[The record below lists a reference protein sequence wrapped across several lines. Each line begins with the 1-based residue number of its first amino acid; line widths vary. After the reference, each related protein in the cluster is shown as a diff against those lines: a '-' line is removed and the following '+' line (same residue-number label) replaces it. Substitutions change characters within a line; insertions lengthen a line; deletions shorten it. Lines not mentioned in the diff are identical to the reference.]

1 MASVAILKDRAQ
13 LVERLKE
20 WQRVVK
26 LSRKPRR
33 SEYLMVAKVTG
44 AGMVIIGLLAFI
56 IRMLLHLGTLLKG

>member
-1 MASVAILKDRAQ
+1 MSVAILKDRAQ

-44 AGMVIIGLLAFI
+44 AGIIIIGLLAFV

>member
-1 MASVAILKDRAQ
+1 MASVAILRDRAQ

>member
-1 MASVAILKDRAQ
+1 MASVAILRDRAQ

-33 SEYLMVAKVTG
+33 SEYFMVAKVTG

>member
-44 AGMVIIGLLAFI
+44 AGMIIIGLLAFI

>member
-1 MASVAILKDRAQ
+1 MVSVAILKNRAQ
-13 LVERLKE
+13 LVEKLKE

-44 AGMVIIGLLAFI
+44 AGIIIIGLLAFI
-56 IRMLLHLGTLLKG
+56 IRMLLHLGTLLRG

>member
-13 LVERLKE
+13 LVEKLKE

-44 AGMVIIGLLAFI
+44 AGIIIIGLLAFI

>member
-44 AGMVIIGLLAFI
+44 AGIIIIGLLAFI

>member
-1 MASVAILKDRAQ
+1 VAILKNRAQ
-13 LVERLKE
+13 LVEKLKE

-44 AGMVIIGLLAFI
+44 AGIIIIGLLAFI
-56 IRMLLHLGTLLKG
+56 IRMLLHLGTLLRG